1 MKSVCVRVCLLSLF
15 FSRFSLAEDVF
26 QSNESP
32 DSPSQKYFTTVQEI
46 TVEKGTNK
54 ETSHVV
60 TKQNVLDD
68 LCRFHSDFP
77 PFSFL
82 GSVSDNPASNIQV
95 RHDIFDTS
103 FGLVP
108 QISYSGEPRV
118 FTLF

>member
-1 MKSVCVRVCLLSLF
+1 MRICLLLF
-15 FSRFSLAEDVF
+15 FFFRLSWAGNAFES
-26 QSNESP
+26 SESP
-32 DSPSQKYFTTVQEI
+32 NRISSQKYFTNEQEI
-46 TVEKGTNK
+46 TEEKGTNK

-60 TKQNVLDD
+60 TKQSVLDD

-77 PFSFL
+77 SFYSR
-82 GSVSDNPASNIQV
+82 GSVSNNPASIIQV

-108 QISYSGEPRV
+108 QISYSGELTIFT